1 MSKIL
6 RFILIVIFS
15 LYNIQFLYSQELSSF
30 KDKNQYKFSGS
41 INLQSALYFS
51 SDSVKLR
58 DPFFWQLSGNF
69 NISTPIF
76 TIPISLTLSQ
86 QQKFDFDNFL
96 QSQKNAVTQPF
107 NQFGMSPKYKSL
119 TTHIGYRSLKFSE
132 FSLSGNQFMGIGTD
146 FSPKNGI
153 FKCKIVYGRFAKA
166 IDTILPGDFSKTFE
180 RWGYGI
186 NTIIGNDKNNFGL
199 ILFKAKD
206 ISNSISGFDTLV
218 TSQPADNLV
227 FGITT
232 KHKINKKINFD
243 AEIDWSAYTYDTRR
257 EDSKLEGYT
266 YLNNLGFLFYANTTS
281 YLSKAMN
288 YNLNFKEEK
297 FNVKL
302 AYRRI
307 DPEYRTMGSV
317 YLNND
322 FEDIS
327 GTLKYKFLK
336 GRLNLGLTGGVQ
348 RNNLNKTK
356 VSETLRLIN
365 SISSNYSP
373 VDNKWNLNF
382 GFSNF
387 NSQSQM
393 SVVNFGDTMRF
404 AQITKSLNLQY
415 SLNSKLKGNNL
426 SSFFSFNF
434 QDANVGSNIG
444 SINQQETKTNF
455 YNASIGSS
463 LILSKVNTNIN
474 LLINAVNNI
483 SNELS
488 SSGIGP
494 TLSIS
499 KSFKTKKNQIRTN
512 LSFSYLKSYVEWVS
526 SGQIINSVCSLNYQ
540 ITKKQ
545 TLSLNTSFSQRK
557 ISNNEN
563 LFESITTLNYNLR
576 F

>member
-336 GRLNLGLTGGVQ
+336 GRLNLGLTGGIQ

-499 KSFKTKKNQIRTN
+499 KGFKTKKNQIRTN

-540 ITKKQ
+540 ISKKQ
-545 TLSLNTSFSQRK
+545 TLSLNTSLSQRK